1 MKSLE
6 KVFRI
11 IELLEK
17 TQEIKLQDI
26 ANELSMYKSTVHRI
40 VSELCEY
47 NYLERHEET
56 KKYKLG
62 LKFVD
67 ISSHVI
73 DNMDIRELAKKSI
86 EELNVITKETIH
98 LAMFIDNQAVYID
111 KKESTH
117 AIRMYSKIG
126 KVAPLYCTGVGKAIV
141 AFQTPEIVQQL
152 LDSITFHKY
161 TEHTI
166 ESREQFLKEIEEIRK
181 NGYAVDRGE
190 HEENVACIAAPI
202 RDYSKKVIASLSITA
217 ILYRMKMEEL
227 LAYKYLLVE
236 KAQDISRSLGY
247 RESP

>member
-17 TQEIKLQDI
+17 NQEMKLQDI

-141 AFQTPEIVQQL
+141 AFQTP
-152 LDSITFHKY
+152 
-161 TEHTI
+161 
-166 ESREQFLKEIEEIRK
+166 
-181 NGYAVDRGE
+181 
-190 HEENVACIAAPI
+190 
-202 RDYSKKVIASLSITA
+202 
-217 ILYRMKMEEL
+217 
-227 LAYKYLLVE
+227 
-236 KAQDISRSLGY
+236 
-247 RESP
+247 